1 MSSAAPKA
9 EPEAFAR
16 DDEPVR
22 LDPEDEAWF
31 DAMEAEAEADE
42 RAGRGMTWEQ
52 FLAGREARRA
62 R

>member
-1 MSSAAPKA
+1 MATRNP

-22 LDPEDEAWF
+22 LAPEDEEWF
-31 DAMEAEAEADE
+31 DAMIQETDADLA
-42 RAGRGMTWEQ
+42 AGRGITWEE

-62 R
+62 RR